1 MVMGQ
6 KIISKY
12 ELILF
17 YQTQLRKFYTLGI
30 GKKTE
35 NRVVITQ
42 TLIDAT
48 QRRLTQLRG
57 VVGEIEIA

>member
-1 MVMGQ
+1 MMES
-6 KIISKY
+6 KIISRY

-17 YQTQLRKFYTLGI
+17 YQAQLRKFYTLGM
-30 GKKTE
+30 GQKTE

-57 VVGEIEIA
+57 FVGQIDIA